1 MPGSLPL
8 HARLRTTLLFGEAGV
23 LPALFLLLVALLA
36 LTQPYFLAGQNIVNV
51 LRNAAFLI
59 IAASGQMLVLIV
71 GGFDLSIGAVIALT
85 SVVSASVMAGL
96 PGMGVHTTGAIVT
109 LGVLAGL
116 ACGLAVGLANAV
128 SVAVLRV
135 PPFMATLGTMS
146 IANGLGLLLT
156 NGIPV
161 YGMPDSYVAV
171 VGRAIVF
178 GLPIALYAAIAVVIA
193 LWGVLNLTRVGRYI
207 YASGGNLQAASVSGI
222 NTRGMLV
229 LAYVLSSLL
238 GSLTGL
244 LLTAEIGSGQ
254 ATTGKSLMLES
265 SGRGGARRR
274 QLARRRRPGRAGGAR
289 CDLPAH
295 PYECDGPDARGYA
308 IAVDRARLRP
318 GTCRQHGGARP
329 PPADR
334 ACLAAQAQRSRH
346 RPRGGSAGSATRARC
361 CCCSW

>member
-1 MPGSLPL
+1 MASLPL
-8 HARLRTTLLFGEAGV
+8 HKRARNALLFGEAGV
-23 LPALFLLLVALLA
+23 LPGLFLLLIVLLV
-36 LTQPYFLAGQNIVNV
+36 LTQPRFLAGTNIVNV
-51 LRNAAFLI
+51 LRNASFLI

-71 GGFDLSIGAVIALT
+71 GGFDLSIGAAIALT

-96 PGMGVHTTGAIVT
+96 PGAGVHGAFVISA

-116 ACGLAVGLANAV
+116 GCGLAVGLANAV

-146 IANGLGLLLT
+146 VANGIGLLLT

-178 GLPIALYAAIAVVIA
+178 GLPIALYAAVIVVVA

-207 YASGGNLQAASVSGI
+207 YASGGNIQAAAVSGI
-222 NTRGMLV
+222 GTRLMLV
-229 LAYVLSSLL
+229 TAYVLSSLL

-254 ATTGKSLMLES
+254 ATTGESLMLES
-265 SGRGGARRR
+265 LAAAVLGGVSLRGGVGRVELVALGAIFLLTLTNAMDLMRVDTRLQMIVLGCVLAFAVSTEVLGRRR
-274 QLARRRRPGRAGGAR
+274 Q
-289 CDLPAH
+289 
-295 PYECDGPDARGYA
+295 
-308 IAVDRARLRP
+308 AVRV
-318 GTCRQHGGARP
+318 
-329 PPADR
+329 
-334 ACLAAQAQRSRH
+334 
-346 RPRGGSAGSATRARC
+346 
-361 CCCSW
+361 

>member
-1 MPGSLPL
+1 MASLPL
-8 HARLRTTLLFGEAGV
+8 HKRARNALLFGEAGV
-23 LPALFLLLVALLA
+23 LPGLFLLLIVLLV
-36 LTQPYFLAGQNIVNV
+36 LTQPRFLAGTNIVNV
-51 LRNAAFLI
+51 LRNASFLI

-71 GGFDLSIGAVIALT
+71 GGFDLSIGAAIALT

-96 PGMGVHTTGAIVT
+96 PGAGVHGAFVISG

-116 ACGLAVGLANAV
+116 GCGLAVGLANAV

-146 IANGLGLLLT
+146 VANGIGLLLT

-178 GLPIALYAAIAVVIA
+178 GLPIALYAAVIVVVA

-207 YASGGNLQAASVSGI
+207 YASGGNIQAAAVSGI
-222 NTRGMLV
+222 GTRLMLV
-229 LAYVLSSLL
+229 TAYVLSSLL

-254 ATTGKSLMLES
+254 ATTGESLMLES
-265 SGRGGARRR
+265 LAAAVLGGVSLRGGVGRVELVALGAIFLLTLTNAMDLMRVDTRLQMIVLGCVLAFAVSTEVLGRRR
-274 QLARRRRPGRAGGAR
+274 Q
-289 CDLPAH
+289 
-295 PYECDGPDARGYA
+295 
-308 IAVDRARLRP
+308 AVRV
-318 GTCRQHGGARP
+318 
-329 PPADR
+329 
-334 ACLAAQAQRSRH
+334 
-346 RPRGGSAGSATRARC
+346 
-361 CCCSW
+361 

>member
-1 MPGSLPL
+1 MASLPL
-8 HARLRTTLLFGEAGV
+8 HKRARNALLFGEAGV
-23 LPALFLLLVALLA
+23 LPGLFLLLILLLV
-36 LTQPYFLAGQNIVNV
+36 LTQPRFLAGTNIVNV
-51 LRNAAFLI
+51 LRNASFLI

-71 GGFDLSIGAVIALT
+71 GGFDLSIGAAIALT

-96 PGMGVHTTGAIVT
+96 PGAGVHGAFVISG

-116 ACGLAVGLANAV
+116 GCGLAVGLANAV

-146 IANGLGLLLT
+146 VANGIGLLLT

-178 GLPIALYAAIAVVIA
+178 GLPIALYAAVIVVVA

-207 YASGGNLQAASVSGI
+207 YASGGNIQAAAVSGI
-222 NTRGMLV
+222 GTRLMLV
-229 LAYVLSSLL
+229 TAYVLSSLL

-254 ATTGKSLMLES
+254 ATTGESLMLES
-265 SGRGGARRR
+265 LAAAVLGGVSLRGGVGRVELVALGAIFLLTLTNAMDLMRVDTRLQMIVLGCVLAFAVSTEVLGRRR
-274 QLARRRRPGRAGGAR
+274 Q
-289 CDLPAH
+289 
-295 PYECDGPDARGYA
+295 
-308 IAVDRARLRP
+308 AVRV
-318 GTCRQHGGARP
+318 
-329 PPADR
+329 
-334 ACLAAQAQRSRH
+334 
-346 RPRGGSAGSATRARC
+346 
-361 CCCSW
+361 